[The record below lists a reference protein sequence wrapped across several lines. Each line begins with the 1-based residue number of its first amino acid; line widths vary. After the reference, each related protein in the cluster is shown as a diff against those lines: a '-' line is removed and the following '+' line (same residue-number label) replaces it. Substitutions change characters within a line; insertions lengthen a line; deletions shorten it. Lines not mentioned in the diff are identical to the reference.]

1 MRNNVYKI
9 VLPLLIIVVGIGAF
23 VSLKATAPVLAPEPS
38 REKVWPIQTKKLV
51 IEDIRP
57 EIMEFGTVVAGN
69 QADLRPLVSGRI
81 IKVGPNYFEGAIIKF
96 GDTLAV
102 IDSFDYKI
110 EVADRAAALTEV
122 ITKGA
127 ETRAEILSETELL
140 AITKSQ
146 LNLRK
151 RDFNRRQKLAKQGS
165 TSRKSLDDSEIA
177 FNQASQAV
185 ALRQQ
190 TILRLENRLE
200 QYKASVVRAR
210 SALDLAKRNLSE
222 TKLVAPF
229 SGFLANAEVS
239 IGQRVG
245 TSDRI
250 ARLIEADRMEVRF
263 RLTERDFSGLLQTT
277 NKISQSRSTSS
288 ELINKKVRV
297 RWRVGNRYLEFSA
310 VIERLGAEIDATSGG
325 IDIYARLF
333 DIGLDTPLRP
343 GAFVEV
349 IVPARMYQNVVR
361 VPDTAIVGER
371 DVYLVENGR
380 LIKQTVNVVRRVNS
394 WVLIRGN
401 SLNGKVI
408 VTRPFPEMAA
418 GIRVEPH

>member
-1 MRNNVYKI
+1 MRNKVFRF
-9 VLPLLIIVVGIGAF
+9 VLPLLIIVAGIGAF
-23 VSLKATAPVLAPEPS
+23 VSLKATAPVLAPEVS
-38 REKVWPIQTKKLV
+38 REKVWPIHTKKLV
-51 IEDIRP
+51 IENVRP
-57 EIMEFGTVVAGN
+57 EITEFGTVVAGN

-81 IKVGPNYFEGAIIKF
+81 VEVGQNYFEGAIITF
-96 GDTLAV
+96 GDILAV
-102 IDSFDYKI
+102 IDPFDYKI

-127 ETRAEILSETELL
+127 ETRAEIGSETRLL

-177 FNQASQAV
+177 FNEASKAV

-200 QYKASVVRAR
+200 QYEASVIRAR

-277 NKISQSRSTSS
+277 NKIPQSRSTSS

-297 RWRVGNRYLEFSA
+297 RWRVGDRYLEFRA

-325 IDIYARLF
+325 INVYARLF

-343 GAFVEV
+343 GAFVEI

-380 LIKQTVNVVRRVNS
+380 LIKQTIDVVRRVNS
-394 WVLIRGN
+394 WVLIRGK
-401 SLNGKVI
+401 SLEGKYV

>member
-1 MRNNVYKI
+1 MRNKVFRF

-23 VSLKATAPVLAPEPS
+23 VSLKATAPVLAPEVS
-38 REKVWPIQTKKLV
+38 REKVWPIHTKKLV
-51 IEDIRP
+51 IENVRP
-57 EIMEFGTVVAGN
+57 EITEFGTVVAGN

-81 IKVGPNYFEGAIIKF
+81 VEVGANFFEGAIITV

-102 IDSFDYKI
+102 IDPFDYKI

-127 ETRAEILSETELL
+127 ETRAEIGSETQLL
-140 AITKSQ
+140 AISKSQ

-177 FNQASQAV
+177 FNEASQAV

-200 QYKASVVRAR
+200 QYEASVIRAR

-277 NKISQSRSTSS
+277 NKIPQSRSTSS

-297 RWRVGNRYLEFSA
+297 RWRLGNRYLEFSA

-325 IDIYARLF
+325 IDVYARLF

-343 GAFVEV
+343 GAFVEI

-380 LIKQTVNVVRRVNS
+380 LIKQTIDVIRRVNS
-394 WVLIRGN
+394 WVLIRGK
-401 SLNGKVI
+401 SLKGKVI

-418 GIRVEPH
+418 GIRVEAH

>member
-1 MRNNVYKI
+1 MRNKVFRF

-23 VSLKATAPVLAPEPS
+23 VSLKATAPVLAPEVL
-38 REKVWPIQTKKLV
+38 REKVWPIHTKKLV
-51 IEDIRP
+51 IENVRP
-57 EIMEFGTVVAGN
+57 EITEFGTVVAGN

-81 IKVGPNYFEGAIIKF
+81 VEVGANFFEGAIITV

-102 IDSFDYKI
+102 IDPFDYKI

-127 ETRAEILSETELL
+127 ETRAEIGSETQLL
-140 AITKSQ
+140 AISKSQ

-177 FNQASQAV
+177 FNEASQAV

-200 QYKASVVRAR
+200 QYEASVIRAR

-277 NKISQSRSTSS
+277 NKIAQSRTTPS

-297 RWRVGNRYLEFSA
+297 RWRLGNRYLEFSA

-325 IDIYARLF
+325 IDVYARLF
-333 DIGLDTPLRP
+333 EIGLDTPLRP
-343 GAFVEV
+343 GAFVEI

-380 LIKQTVNVVRRVNS
+380 LIKQTIDVIRRVNG
-394 WVLIRGN
+394 WVLIRGK
-401 SLNGKVI
+401 SLKGKFI

-418 GIRVEPH
+418 GIRVEAH

>member
-1 MRNNVYKI
+1 MRNKVFRF
-9 VLPLLIIVVGIGAF
+9 VLPLLIILVGIGAF
-23 VSLKATAPVLAPEPS
+23 VSLKATAPVLAPELS
-38 REKVWPIQTKKLV
+38 QEKVWSIHTKKLV
-51 IEDIRP
+51 IENVRP
-57 EIMEFGTVVAGN
+57 EIIEFGTVVAGN

-81 IKVGPNYFEGAIIKF
+81 IEVGQKYFEGAIITA
-96 GDTLAV
+96 GDELAV
-102 IDSFDYKI
+102 IDPFDYKI
-110 EVADRAAALTEV
+110 DVADRTAALTEV

-127 ETRAEILSETELL
+127 ETRAEIESETRLL

-151 RDFNRRQKLAKQGS
+151 RDFKRRQKLAKQGS

-177 FNQASQAV
+177 FNEASQAV

-190 TILRLENRLE
+190 TILRLENRLD
-200 QYKASVVRAR
+200 QYEASVIRAR
-210 SALDLAKRNLSE
+210 SALALAKRNLSE
-222 TKLVAPF
+222 TKFVAPF

-277 NKISQSRSTSS
+277 NKLPQSRSTSS
-288 ELINKKVRV
+288 ELINKRVDV
-297 RWRVGNRYLEFSA
+297 RWRVGDRYLDFSA

-325 IDIYARLF
+325 IDVYARLF

-343 GAFVEV
+343 GAFVEI
-349 IVPARMYQNVVR
+349 IVPARMYQKVIR
-361 VPDTAIVGER
+361 VPDTAIVGKR
-371 DVYLVENGR
+371 DVYLVEKGR
-380 LIKQTVNVVRRVNS
+380 LIKQTIDVVRRFNS
-394 WVLIRGN
+394 WVLIRGK
-401 SLNGKVI
+401 SLEGKYI

>member
-1 MRNNVYKI
+1 MRNRVYRV

-23 VSLKATAPVLAPEPS
+23 VSLKATAPVLAPELS
-38 REKVWPIQTKKLV
+38 REKVWPIHTKKLV
-51 IEDIRP
+51 IENVRP
-57 EIMEFGTVVAGN
+57 EITEFGTVVAGN

-81 IKVGPNYFEGAIIKF
+81 VEVGPNFFEGAIITV

-102 IDSFDYKI
+102 IDPFDYKI

-127 ETRAEILSETELL
+127 ETRAEIGSETRLL

-177 FNQASQAV
+177 FNEASQAV

-200 QYKASVVRAR
+200 QYEASVIRAR

-263 RLTERDFSGLLQTT
+263 RLTERDFSGLLETT
-277 NKISQSRSTSS
+277 NKIPQSRSTSS

-297 RWRVGNRYLEFSA
+297 RWRVGDRYLEFRA
-310 VIERLGAEIDATSGG
+310 VI
-325 IDIYARLF
+325 
-333 DIGLDTPLRP
+333 
-343 GAFVEV
+343 
-349 IVPARMYQNVVR
+349 
-361 VPDTAIVGER
+361 
-371 DVYLVENGR
+371 
-380 LIKQTVNVVRRVNS
+380 
-394 WVLIRGN
+394 
-401 SLNGKVI
+401 
-408 VTRPFPEMAA
+408 
-418 GIRVEPH
+418 

>member
-1 MRNNVYKI
+1 MRNKVFRF

-23 VSLKATAPVLAPEPS
+23 VSLKATAPVLAPEVS
-38 REKVWPIQTKKLV
+38 REKVWPIHTKKLV
-51 IEDIRP
+51 IENVRP
-57 EIMEFGTVVAGN
+57 EITEFGTVVAGN

-81 IKVGPNYFEGAIIKF
+81 VEVGRNYFEGAIITA

-102 IDSFDYKI
+102 IDPFDYKI

-127 ETRAEILSETELL
+127 ETRAEIGSETQLL
-140 AITKSQ
+140 AISKSQ

-177 FNQASQAV
+177 FNEASQAV

-200 QYKASVVRAR
+200 QYEASVIRAR

-263 RLTERDFSGLLQTT
+263 RLTERDFSGLLETT
-277 NKISQSRSTSS
+277 NKIPQSRSTSS

-297 RWRVGNRYLEFSA
+297 RWRVGDRYLEFRA

-325 IDIYARLF
+325 INVYARLF

-343 GAFVEV
+343 GAFVEI

-361 VPDTAIVGER
+361 VPDTAIVGEL

-380 LIKQTVNVVRRVNS
+380 LIKQTIDVVRRVNS
-394 WVLIRGN
+394 WVLIRGK
-401 SLNGKVI
+401 SLEGKYV